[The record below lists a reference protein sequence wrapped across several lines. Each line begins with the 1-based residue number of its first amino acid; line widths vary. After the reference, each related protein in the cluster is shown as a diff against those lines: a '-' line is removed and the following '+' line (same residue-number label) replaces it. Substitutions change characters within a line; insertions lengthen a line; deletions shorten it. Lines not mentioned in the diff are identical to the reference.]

1 MIIITGCSRIYKLNQ
16 LAKIDNI
23 NIKAITAKKVAN
35 NTLEIVF
42 EIKNNTKNTITI
54 SPEKNF
60 KFYGINKVLIP
71 NNYDNDNNI
80 IKSKETINYTLHY
93 NIENK
98 EIYDILFYSS
108 KSSNSI
114 KFSLTKLDLK

>member
-1 MIIITGCSRIYKLNQ
+1 MKRTIKVISIILLMIIITGCSRIYKLNQ

-71 NNYDNDNNI
+71 NN
-80 IKSKETINYTLHY
+80 TL
-93 NIENK
+93 
-98 EIYDILFYSS
+98 LRYSS
-108 KSSNSI
+108 
-114 KFSLTKLDLK
+114 FELLFL